1 MDILA
6 SIGDNHKIRTK
17 KISEI
22 SKKITKG
29 LKMAFDNL
37 VKKTADEDGELYF
50 SENGKVVAVKA
61 KKLLK
66 KNK

>member
-1 MDILA
+1 MKSDKEILA
-6 SIGDNHKIRTK
+6 L
-17 KISEI
+17 

-29 LKMAFDNL
+29 LRKSYDDL
-37 VKKTADEDGELYF
+37 VRKTAAEDGELYF

-66 KNK
+66 KKK